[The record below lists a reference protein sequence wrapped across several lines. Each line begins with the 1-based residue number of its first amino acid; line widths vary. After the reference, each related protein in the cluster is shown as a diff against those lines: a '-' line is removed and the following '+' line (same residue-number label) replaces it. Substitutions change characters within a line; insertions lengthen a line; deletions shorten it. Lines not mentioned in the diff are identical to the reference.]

1 MTKSGRWDD
10 KFTRADRKWQNW
22 SMQDYALEDRIIHNI
37 LEDKSRRHPNRIAL
51 RFRHGDISYEGWH
64 AMANRAANGLA
75 ALGIKSGDKVA
86 MMMPNCP
93 EFLFLWFGLNRIG
106 AVNVPINVSQ
116 RGEGLVWQITDADCV
131 AMIADVAY
139 LPHLQAVSER
149 LSGLRHLIV
158 SGPVRDP
165 ITAWT
170 GTEPL
175 TITELLDAGET
186 TPANAAR
193 FNDLSTILYTSGTT
207 GRAKGVMIGHNY
219 WYEVWAGCVQ
229 ACRYTEDDVLYT
241 GLPLFHSS
249 AKGTTVGPALLADA
263 QSVIVERFSASKMMD
278 DCRHFGATEAKYIG
292 GIIPI
297 MLKQAEREDD
307 ADNPLR
313 LMVGAAAPVE
323 LWDQFER
330 RFNTSLLEMYGMT
343 ECTAALIN
351 PFDAR
356 KKGSCGK
363 PMPSWDVRILDETD
377 REVPPGTLG
386 EIATRPKTPW
396 LGTSGYYGNPAAS
409 QELFRNFWI
418 HTGDIGRMDED
429 GYFYF
434 VDRKKQ
440 ALRRRGENIS
450 SFEVE
455 AVLNAMPEVLETCVV
470 GVPADMGEDEV
481 KAVIVLRG
489 DARLTPEQVIEWCVP
504 RMAYFAIPRYIA
516 FRPALPKTPSER
528 VEKYRL
534 KDEGVTADCWDRE
547 ASDIVLAR

>member
-1 MTKSGRWDD
+1 MQTPGRWDD
-10 KFTRADRKWQNW
+10 KFIRAARKWQSW
-22 SMQDYALEDRIIHNI
+22 TMQDYALDDRVIHKI
-37 LEDKSRRHPNRIAL
+37 LEDKSRRYANRTAL
-51 RFRHGDISYEGWH
+51 RFRSGDISYEGWNS
-64 AMANRAANGLA
+64 MVNRAANGLR
-75 ALGIKSGDKVA
+75 ALGIKQGDKVA

-106 AVNVPINVSQ
+106 AVNVPINIAQ
-116 RGEGLVWQITDADCV
+116 RGEGLVWQITDADCL
-131 AMIADVAY
+131 AIIADAAY
-139 LPHLQAVSER
+139 LPHLHAVSDR
-149 LSGLRHLIV
+149 LGGVRHVVV
-158 SGPVRDP
+158 SASDQQPVIGWP
-165 ITAWT
+165 GIEA
-170 GTEPL
+170 L
-175 TITELLDAGET
+175 TIEDLLCAPET
-186 TPANAAR
+186 TPDCAAR

-297 MLKQAEREDD
+297 MLKQAERADD

-313 LMVGAAAPVE
+313 LMVGAAAPLD
-323 LWDQFER
+323 LWDRFER

-363 PMPSWDVRILDETD
+363 PLPSWEVRIVDD
-377 REVPPGTLG
+377 RDQEVAPGTPG
-386 EIATRPKTPW
+386 EIVTRPKNPW
-396 LGTSGYYGNPAAS
+396 LGTSGYYGNPAAT

-418 HTGDIGRMDED
+418 HTGDIGRMDDE

-455 AVLNAMPEVLETCVV
+455 AVLNAIPEVMETCVV
-470 GVPADMGEDEV
+470 GVPAEMGEDEV
-481 KAVIVLRG
+481 KAVIVLRPG
-489 DARLTPEQVIEWCVP
+489 STLTPAQVIAWCVP

-516 FRPALPKTPSER
+516 FRDTLPKTPSER

-534 KDEGVTADCWDRE
+534 KDEGITPDCWDRE